1 MIVSWTASEL
11 DAALTKVGVN
21 PGDLIFVHSSL
32 GLLGVSDV
40 EDTTGQV
47 LEALERRVTQS
58 GAIFLPAFTYS
69 LNTVFRPFQE
79 EPSASMGALPQRA
92 FTNAYE
98 VHEDPLFRTL
108 ASPGMGA
115 EIVQRGFQDRSF
127 GPGSLFSLLV
137 DLNVKVL
144 NIATGSGSTLLHELE
159 HRLGVT
165 YRFEKEFEIVKS
177 KCVTCPLE
185 HRKWVS
191 YVRDLDDSG
200 SEADFTLFSKMVRGR
215 EFWASARLGYSS
227 VTLYRSLD
235 ALRFLESELFNRPS
249 LLTRRGVEGLD

>member
-1 MIVSWTASEL
+1 MIVPWTASEL

-137 DLNVKVL
+137 NLNVKVL

-235 ALRFLESELFNRPS
+235 ALRFLESELVNRPS
-249 LLTRRGVEGLD
+249 LLTRRGVEGPD